1 MEIEKKLSKKNTF
14 AELSVGDVFIWDG
27 DPYMVI
33 EEDYGLG
40 DSRSYAGY
48 AVLLESGTIYGFD
61 CDEECIKVSAKLTVT
76 N

>member
-27 DPYMVI
+27 EVYMVI

-40 DSRSYAGY
+40 EDRSYGGY
-48 AVLLESGTIYGFD
+48 AVALDTGCIYSFD
-61 CDEECIKVSAKLTVT
+61 NEECTKVSAKLTVT

>member
-27 DPYMVI
+27 DVYMVI
-33 EEDYGLG
+33 EEAYGLG
-40 DSRSYAGY
+40 DGRSYVGY
-48 AVLLESGTIYGFD
+48 ATDLENGCVYSFD
-61 CDEECIKVSAKLTVT
+61 DEECIKVSAKLTVT

>member
-27 DPYMVI
+27 EVYMVI
-33 EEDYGLG
+33 EQDYGLG
-40 DSRSYAGY
+40 DSRSYVGY
-48 AVLLESGTIYGFD
+48 AVSLESGCIYGFD
-61 CDEECIKVSAKLTVT
+61 DEECTKVSAKLTVT

>member
-1 MEIEKKLSKKNTF
+1 MEIEKNLTKKNTF

-27 DPYMVI
+27 DVYMVI

-40 DSRSYAGY
+40 DSRSYHGY
-48 AVLLESGTIYGFD
+48 AVLLESGSIYGFD
-61 CDEECIKVSAKLTVT
+61 YDEECTPVSAKLTVT